1 MKRKIYIIFSI
12 LTLAIITTYFG
23 FQHFNQPKQEP
34 EMVLDFGEEGT
45 EMRRMETKN
54 LSPYAIFGDSS
65 VVLMTEAEEKGIN
78 YLRIP
83 NIDKNSEMSELIFE
97 LHTGKVICLDKK
109 GNTLFTSFLSPTDMA
124 RFLSVDPIAHKREW
138 LNPYNFV
145 QNNPI
150 LRIDPLGL
158 TDFKFNEK
166 TGQLSQVGDKNDKPD
181 RILQADKNGN
191 VKKKGEG
198 FLGFLVRESK
208 RGEAKVAIGNIEQG
222 ILKDGMNLKNNSNVI
237 QVGGE
242 GQATEKGFQDFALK
256 FSNYIGKE
264 IGGYYL
270 ANKSDGKIN
279 NIFLGGYKN
288 NDAQNDNSTF
298 DLAKTNPAL
307 FGSTFAHTSFHTHLS
322 RFGDS
327 DRLEPSGRHNNRQ
340 TGDLRHKDQQIKNGV
355 QRFIIITNPNIVD
368 YTDY

>member
-1 MKRKIYIIFSI
+1 MKRKIHLIFSI
-12 LTLAIITTYFG
+12 LTVAMIATYFS
-23 FQHFNQPKQEP
+23 FQYFSQPKQEP
-34 EMVLDFGEEGT
+34 EMVLDFGKEGT

-65 VVLMTEAEEKGIN
+65 VVLMTEAEEKGIQ
-78 YLRIP
+78 YLSIP
-83 NIDKNSEMSELIFE
+83 NIDKNSEMSELVFE
-97 LHTGKVICLDKK
+97 MHTGKVICLDKK

-124 RFLSVDPIAHKREW
+124 RFLSVDQMAHKREW

-166 TGQLSQVGDKNDKPD
+166 TGAFTQVGEKNDNPD
-181 RILQADKNGN
+181 RILQTDKNGN

-222 ILKDGMNLKNNSNVI
+222 ILKDGMNLKENSNVI

-242 GQATEKGFQDFALK
+242 GQATIKGFEIFALK
-256 FSNYIGKE
+256 FSNYI
-264 IGGYYL
+264 
-270 ANKSDGKIN
+270 
-279 NIFLGGYKN
+279 
-288 NDAQNDNSTF
+288 DNVSC
-298 DLAKTNPAL
+298 
-307 FGSTFAHTSFHTHLS
+307 
-322 RFGDS
+322 
-327 DRLEPSGRHNNRQ
+327 
-340 TGDLRHKDQQIKNGV
+340 V
-355 QRFIIITNPNIVD
+355 V
-368 YTDY
+368 